1 MKLKRERRV
10 QVRKEEDEGEER
22 GGDGV
27 EGEDGVQFH
36 V

>member
-10 QVRKEEDEGEER
+10 QVRKEEDKGEGR

-27 EGEDGVQFH
+27 EGEDGV
-36 V
+36 